1 MNLLRKPPMGQ
12 RLQAKVS
19 DPEHLARVAQLP
31 CCICEAFGE
40 RQRSATQ
47 VHHVFHGRYDT
58 ERAPDRMTIPLC
70 EGHHLGMFDTSKLA
84 IHRAN
89 HVRSDVR
96 SIHVVP
102 SIFFEQSPLGCV
114 NSRP

>member
-84 IHRAN
+84 IHRAKAAWAASYGED
-89 HVRSDVR
+89 HTWVAPTLDK
-96 SIHVVP
+96 
-102 SIFFEQSPLGCV
+102 LGV
-114 NSRP
+114 